1 MLCDIF
7 TIASSKNMV
16 NVFEDRKFLN
26 DSVLY
31 QSYAAVSKIGGY
43 LPNEGIDEAGHV
55 RNFTCR
61 LLW

>member
-1 MLCDIF
+1 
-7 TIASSKNMV
+7 MV